1 MDVIKITPEELR
13 DMAQG
18 FKRAAEAQQRC
29 MEAAENTDDLN
40 DFLAAASKAYRY
52 HNKLVLLASRME
64 RNGHEALSFIG
75 GAIKGVQ
82 S

>member
-1 MDVIKITPEELR
+1 MDVINITPEELR

-29 MEAAENTDDLN
+29 LEAAGSEDDRN
-40 DFLAAASKAYRY
+40 AFLAAASKAYRY

-64 RNGHEALSFIG
+64 RNGHEALHFIG

-82 S
+82 A